1 MPRGKKALIL
11 GQGRIAGAVAYYL
24 KRNNPAWAV
33 SYLSSEREVRNAD
46 ILIGALAGALG
57 EKGLSLALKYK
68 VNLID
73 ISDLDP
79 PFYLRRKKEIEKA
92 GITVIPGCGFSPGL
106 VNFILGRE
114 FSRREGI
121 KEIEIK
127 AGSLSHRKLFFPF
140 LWCFEDLA
148 LEHQIPSWQMCSG
161 KKKKF
166 PPFAGYE
173 KEGFFGIE
181 AESYYC
187 ASGFE
192 NILDKAKLKNFSC
205 RVLRPLGFREF
216 FGFLKNEGFL
226 SKENQAFTKKV
237 VEANAE
243 DNITMAEITV
253 RTKDQKIR
261 WLIKACSKKNEALN
275 SMQKITAASAS
286 AMCGLMASGG
296 IKKSGLLFMEDMAK
310 DGSLFSGFLQAVK
323 RNNISLSCRVS
334 AK

>member
-1 MPRGKKALIL
+1 MPPSCKVLIL

-24 KRNNPAWAV
+24 KQNNPAWTV
-33 SYLSSEREVRNAD
+33 SYLSSDREVRNAD

-73 ISDLDP
+73 ISDIDP

-114 FSRREGI
+114 FSRLEGI

-127 AGSLSHRKLFFPF
+127 AGSLSPRKLFFPF
-140 LWCFEDLA
+140 LWCFEDLV
-148 LEHQIPSWQMCSG
+148 LEHQIPSWQMFSG

-166 PPFAGYE
+166 PAFAGYK
-173 KEGFFGIE
+173 KEEFFGIE

-192 NILDKAKLKNFSC
+192 NILDKAKLNNFSC
-205 RVLRPLGFREF
+205 RVVRPLGFSEF
-216 FGFLKNEGFL
+216 L
-226 SKENQAFTKKV
+226 
-237 VEANAE
+237 
-243 DNITMAEITV
+243 
-253 RTKDQKIR
+253 
-261 WLIKACSKKNEALN
+261 
-275 SMQKITAASAS
+275 
-286 AMCGLMASGG
+286 
-296 IKKSGLLFMEDMAK
+296 
-310 DGSLFSGFLQAVK
+310 
-323 RNNISLSCRVS
+323 VS
-334 AK
+334 